1 MTKEDKSLVEKGE
14 DWISNK
20 VQSAKDFA
28 KEDIDAWK
36 AILSSPPPANDSST
50 NQDTSSSPDMGPS
63 GSVWKSGHK
72 KGGVIKAP
80 IVRGHGIESKGKTK
94 GRYL

>member
-1 MTKEDKSLVEKGE
+1 MTKEDKSLVRKGE

-50 NQDTSSSPDMGPS
+50 SQDTSSSPDMGPN